1 MTKFFA
7 ALPTLS
13 YNGVPSKNFLALAKL
28 SDDTIANR
36 TLFYPYTVGDHER
49 IDNIAGKYYDNP
61 DYAWLIWM
69 TNNIV
74 DPYHDVYL
82 NERDFEAFVEKK
94 YGSRANAETQIAYW
108 VNDWASDESELTPA
122 AYNAMPASSQK
133 YYNPVVDPNNRA
145 VRYARKQED
154 WKVNTNQVVSMAV
167 TSTTAYTP
175 GTTVSQR
182 YAANNLHIAE
192 GIVVFSN
199 TTACVLN
206 HTSGG
211 FLASNSTVIV
221 HLHDSS
227 DSIAN
232 TITTDIQSCIPS
244 NEVAFWTA
252 VSYYT
257 HETNTNASRRDINLI
272 DNRFAQRISN
282 QLKSVMS
289 E

>member
-13 YNGVPSKNFLALAKL
+13 YNGVPSKNFLAMAKL
-28 SDDTIANR
+28 SDETLANR

-49 IDNIAGKYYDNP
+49 VDNIAGKYYDNP

-82 NERDFEAFVEKK
+82 NERDFEAFIEKK
-94 YGSRANAETQIAYW
+94 YTSRANAESQIAYW
-108 VNDWASDESELTPA
+108 VNDWASDESELTTA
-122 AYNAMPASSQK
+122 AYDALPSTSQK
-133 YYNPVVDPNNRA
+133 YYDPVVDPYNR
-145 VRYARKQED
+145 VFQYVRKQID
-154 WKVNTNQVVSMAV
+154 WKATTNQIVSMSV
-167 TSTTAYTP
+167 TSNTAYTA
-175 GTTVSQR
+175 GETVSQR
-182 YAANNLHIAE
+182 YASNSLFIAN
-192 GIVVFSN
+192 GTVVFSN

-206 HTSGG
+206 HTSGT
-211 FLASNSTVIV
+211 FLESNSSVVV
-221 HLHDSS
+221 HLYDSS
-227 DSIAN
+227 NNIAN
-232 TITTDIQSCIPS
+232 TITTDIQSCIPA
-244 NEVAFWTA
+244 NEEAFWTA

>member
-49 IDNIAGKYYDNP
+49 TDNIASKYYDNP

-74 DPYHDVYL
+74 DPYYDVYL
-82 NERDFEAFVEKK
+82 NDQDFEAYIAKK
-94 YGSRANAETQIAYW
+94 YTSRANAEMQVAYW
-108 VNDWASDESELTPA
+108 VNDWASDESELTVA
-122 AYNAMPASSQK
+122 AYDALPSTSQK
-133 YYNPVVDPNNRA
+133 YYNPVVDPYNRPFQY
-145 VRYARKQED
+145 VRKQED
-154 WKVNTNQVVSMAV
+154 WKATTNRIVSMNVASSV
-167 TSTTAYTP
+167 AFTS
-175 GTTVSQR
+175 GDTVSQR
-182 YAANNLHIAE
+182 YASNNLFIAN
-192 GIVVFSN
+192 GTVVFSN
-199 TTACVLN
+199 TTACILN
-206 HTSGG
+206 HTYGD
-211 FLASNSTVIV
+211 FLESNSTVVV
-221 HLHDSS
+221 HLYDRSNN
-227 DSIAN
+227 IAN
-232 TITTDIQSCIPS
+232 TITIDTQTCIS
-244 NEVAFWTA
+244 SAEEAFWSP

-257 HETNTNASRRDINLI
+257 HESNTNASRRDINLI